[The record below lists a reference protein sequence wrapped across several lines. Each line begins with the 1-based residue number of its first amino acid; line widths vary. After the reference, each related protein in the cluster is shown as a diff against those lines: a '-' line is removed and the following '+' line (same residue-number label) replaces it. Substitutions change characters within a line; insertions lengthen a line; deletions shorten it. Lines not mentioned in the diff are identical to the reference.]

1 MSKSDK
7 LNKEELESL
16 QEYVKKLNDLTLQIG
31 NFEVQKSIIMIQV
44 DGLQKEVNDFKKTLE
59 EKYGVVSINLED
71 GSISE
76 VEKQ

>member
-7 LNKEELESL
+7 LNKEELKSL

>member
-71 GSISE
+71 GSIRE

>member
-1 MSKSDK
+1 MSKSKK

-16 QEYVKKLNDLTLQIG
+16 QEYVKKLNELTLQIG

-44 DGLQKEVNDFKKTLE
+44 DGLQKEVNNFKKELE
-59 EKYGVVSINLED
+59 DKYGVVSINIED

-76 VEKQ
+76 VEEK

>member
-59 EKYGVVSINLED
+59 EKYGIVSINLED

-76 VEKQ
+76 VEKK

>member
-1 MSKSDK
+1 MSKSNK

>member
-7 LNKEELESL
+7 LNKEELEFL

-71 GSISE
+71 GSIRE

>member
-31 NFEVQKSIIMIQV
+31 NFEVQKSIFGRV
-44 DGLQKEVNDFKKTLE
+44 YLKFKT
-59 EKYGVVSINLED
+59 
-71 GSISE
+71 
-76 VEKQ
+76 